1 MIKIELNNGKK
12 IWYFPDGELPPPGDE
27 PLKGHESIIIL
38 NDNEGTA
45 NVIMTLYFADR
56 DPIEDIKITVTPKRV
71 KCIRMDNPE
80 HLGGV
85 ILPRETQYA
94 AKLVSDIPVVIQY
107 GRLDTRQEKMAFYT
121 TMGLSF

>member
-1 MIKIELNNGKK
+1 MEFNNGKK

-38 NDNEGTA
+38 NDNECVA
-45 NVIMTLYFADR
+45 NLTMTLYFTDKE
-56 DPIEDIKITVTPKRV
+56 PVGNIEIKVPPKRV
-71 KCIRMDNPE
+71 KCVRMDNPD

-85 ILPRETQYA
+85 VVPREVQYA
-94 AKLVSDIPVVIQY
+94 IKLASDVPIVVQY